1 MPAAATAAVSFYL
14 LRVKVII
21 VAFRAQIMGT
31 QGIHLRN
38 SRHIGHKGA
47 PDRPSRPHQIT
58 VLHGLPHQFLGNDI
72 HHRKAV
78 LDKWAESGR
87 IQKLRSLL
95 REIGNAHDTV
105 IFDTD
110 AEGITVIY
118 AEPVEFAGT
127 KKEFLQHLWDECAE
141 RVCRFDDRDCTGQRF
156 TTNYKVGYLG
166 NNLWRVAE
174 SFGYDF

>member
-1 MPAAATAAVSFYL
+1 MALNNVKINREYDIFVRYL
-14 LRVKVII
+14 AEK
-21 VAFRAQIMGT
+21 
-31 QGIHLRN
+31 
-38 SRHIGHKGA
+38 RHEELAGKRGA
-47 PDRPSRPHQIT
+47 E
-58 VLHGLPHQFLGNDI
+58 
-72 HHRKAV
+72 RKAV

-127 KKEFLQHLWDECAE
+127 KKEFLQYLWDECAE